1 MKALATVLSLML
13 SSVAVPQ
20 VVNIA
25 GTTASSSTRESLRV
39 PPNGVVQVL
48 RPSGQWAVIQFT
60 SIDGKSATYRWKYRK
75 NAAAPIENGTGVV
88 LEKYE
93 RLPAREGGGSEV
105 LPLPGHDVIVRAG
118 EVRAEWSAGGDEYC
132 YFYFNPKYAKA
143 SLEPPSRFGTEL

>member
-1 MKALATVLSLML
+1 MKASATILLLTLSG
-13 SSVAVPQ
+13 VAVPQ

-39 PPNGVVQVL
+39 PLNGVVHVSL
-48 RPSGQWAVIQFT
+48 PSGQWALIQFT
-60 SIDGKSATYRWKYRK
+60 SIADNSASYRWKYRK
-75 NAAAPIENGTGVV
+75 NPTAPIELGTGVV

-93 RLPAREGGGSEV
+93 HLPAREGHGHEV

-143 SLEPPSRFGTEL
+143 SLELPSRFGADL

>member
-1 MKALATVLSLML
+1 MKVFATILLLTLSG
-13 SSVAVPQ
+13 VAAPQ

-39 PPNGVVQVL
+39 PLSGVVQVSL
-48 RPSGQWAVIQFT
+48 PSGQWAVIQFI
-60 SIDGKSATYRWKYRK
+60 SIGSKSATYKWKYRK
-75 NAAAPIENGTGVV
+75 NPSAPIELGTGVV

-93 RLPAREGGGSEV
+93 QLPARDGDGFEV

-118 EVRAEWSAGGDEYC
+118 EIRAEWSAGGDEYC

-143 SLEPPSRFGTEL
+143 SLEPPSGFGTEP